1 MLFTSLIY
9 LSYSFIELYE
19 RDVDFV
25 NNVTIALSNKEMI
38 KIKFV
43 DFEKLYNFVVE
54 HFFILINL
62 LLQNMLWSYHLPSV
76 FLSNAK
82 IFLPNVFCPALGK
95 DLIYQVLNFRHL
107 TKHILPSVKKHSAK
121 SLFAECC
128 YFAECFLTALG
139 KEVVCRVLNRMHSAN
154 YGTLADSCSGSIE
167 QFKVFAL
174 MGRSTISG
182 LVFIGSNS
190 WSRLF
195 LLWTWS
201 SQ

>member
-62 LLQNMLWSYHLPSV
+62 LLQNMLWSYHLLSV

-107 TKHILPSVKKHSAK
+107 TKHILPSVKK
-121 SLFAECC
+121 
-128 YFAECFLTALG
+128 TLG
-139 KEVVCRVLNRMHSAN
+139 KVTFCRVLLFCRVFFDSTRQRGCLPSA
-154 YGTLADSCSGSIE
+154 
-167 QFKVFAL
+167 Q
-174 MGRSTISG
+174 
-182 LVFIGSNS
+182 
-190 WSRLF
+190 
-195 LLWTWS
+195 
-201 SQ
+201 

>member
-121 SLFAECC
+121 SLFTKRL
-128 YFAECFLTALG
+128 FAECSIECTRQTMGHSRIPVVDQLSSLRFLL
-139 KEVVCRVLNRMHSAN
+139 
-154 YGTLADSCSGSIE
+154 YGSIDDQWAGIYRLQFME
-167 QFKVFAL
+167 QVAWID
-174 MGRSTISG
+174 R
-182 LVFIGSNS
+182 
-190 WSRLF
+190 RLF

>member
-1 MLFTSLIY
+1 MNKFTFI
-9 LSYSFIELYE
+9 LSYEKM
-19 RDVDFV
+19 
-25 NNVTIALSNKEMI
+25 TKT
-38 KIKFV
+38 KIGHF
-43 DFEKLYNFVVE
+43 DELYNFVVE
-54 HFFILINL
+54 NFFILINL

-174 MGRSTISG
+174 WVDRRSVG
-182 LVFIGSNS
+182 WYL
-190 WSRLF
+190 
-195 LLWTWS
+195 
-201 SQ
+201 